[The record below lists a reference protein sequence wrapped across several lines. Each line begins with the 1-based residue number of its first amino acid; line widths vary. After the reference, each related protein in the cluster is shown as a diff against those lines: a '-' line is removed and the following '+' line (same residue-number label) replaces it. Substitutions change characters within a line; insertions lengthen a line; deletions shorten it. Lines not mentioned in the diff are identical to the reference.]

1 MESGHNWSGNERNV
15 AFLNTRDG
23 RFAGVSALTGFD
35 SPADGRAMAMV
46 DWDHD
51 GDLDIWITQRTAP
64 RLRFLRNDNHS
75 AAKSLRIQLH
85 TPQSNLHGIGAR
97 VELTDTSDHRQ
108 IRSLRA
114 GEGYLAQSS
123 QSLHFGL
130 GTNDSAASIKVRW
143 PDGQTNTYQSPANT
157 PWIRLTQNDHQVIPV
172 TAARNGMSIRPEE
185 APTLAAPEVNR
196 IIPHSPLPLPP
207 ASFVDEK
214 GDTRELKSTGRRRLI
229 VLWATW
235 CLPCLQELTQL
246 NENQD
251 ALADQGLDIMLL
263 NLDDIGKPSAGRLT
277 TVQRMLR
284 RQKWTLNGGLATTS
298 VMEIADAAREAILGR
313 QWTWS
318 IPSSILLDET
328 GRLLAFY
335 EGSPS
340 LETLL
345 SDTKSLFR
353 KGHDREHAVP
363 YTGKWYVEPYPPDH
377 LALATILKDKKKF
390 KELAGYL
397 KHANWTTSEERE
409 KASYLIRDAGIEAA
423 SVDAVLAEHLLTE
436 SVRLMPTNS
445 EHRYTQAMFYQATS
459 RFAKAI
465 QGYEE
470 ALKQD
475 PNHLKAMAGL
485 GWLLAVSPD
494 AGLRNPGKAIQ
505 LATRAS
511 VQTNHQAPETLDI
524 LAAAFAS
531 NGQFTQASDLAEKAL
546 QLLPVAN
553 RNTSPI
559 RQRLDLYRQQRAFH
573 LGTSDDQ

>member
-35 SPADGRAMAMV
+35 SPSDGRAMAMV

-75 AAKSLRIQLH
+75 AAKSLRVQLH
-85 TPQSNLHGIGAR
+85 TPQGNLHGIGAR
-97 VELTDTSDHRQ
+97 VELTDNSGHRQ

-123 QSLHFGL
+123 QTLHFGL
-130 GTNDSAASIKVRW
+130 GTKDAATSIKVRW
-143 PDGQTNTYQSPANT
+143 PNGQTNTYQAPANT
-157 PWIRLTQNDHQVIPV
+157 PWIRLTQNDPKVIPV
-172 TAARNGMSIRPEE
+172 TATRSGLRTRPEE
-185 APTLAAPEVNR
+185 APTLAAPEVKR

-207 ASFVDEK
+207 VSFVDNK
-214 GDTRELKSTGRRRLI
+214 GDIRELKPTGRRRLI

-246 NENQD
+246 NEHRE
-251 ALADQGLDIMLL
+251 ALAEQGLDIMTL
-263 NLDDIGKPSAGRLT
+263 NLDDISKPSAGRLM

-284 RQKWTLNGGLATTS
+284 RRKWTLNGGLATTS

-318 IPSSILLDET
+318 IPSSILQDET

-340 LETLL
+340 LETLV
-345 SDTKSLFR
+345 SDTKNLFK

-397 KHANWTTSEERE
+397 KQTNWRTSVERE
-409 KASYLIRDAGIEAA
+409 KASFLIRDAGVEAA
-423 SVDAVLAEHLLTE
+423 SVNAVIAEDLLAE

-445 EHRYTQAMFYQATS
+445 EHRYTQAMFYQASS
-459 RFAKAI
+459 RFEQAI
-465 QGYEE
+465 RGYEE
-470 ALKQD
+470 ALRQD

-494 AGLRNPGKAIQ
+494 AKLRNPAKAIQ
-505 LATRAS
+505 LATKAS
-511 VQTNHQAPETLDI
+511 IQTNHQAPETLDI

-531 NGQFTQASDLAEKAL
+531 NAQFDQASELAEKAL
-546 QLLPVAN
+546 QLLPAAS

-559 RQRLDLYRQQRAFH
+559 RQRLDLYRQQRPFH
-573 LGTSDDQ
+573 LEASDNQ